1 MNDPVRQ
8 PVGKT
13 AAALVRGQQAPS
25 ADVGPRAFS
34 AMRLFRAITS
44 LVPPPGRDP
53 DPLQRLPGGDWS
65 RSVLAREA
73 FELLLERERSLAD
86 RGTRLFTLIVLR
98 RTSGPRASLQSLA
111 RQLRRRLRSTD
122 VVGRLGDDRVG
133 VLLSDTNPVEAAFL
147 TTLVDSATAEH
158 ELELAVTMFVYP
170 SIQEAV
176 ERSRQRD
183 DQRPPDADGA
193 APNGNGH
200 ANGNGHR
207 RHHARDTRPPRPS
220 RPLPTDGRAQASGP
234 PAPIESRWPVR
245 DLWSHFTVPTPA
257 WKRCLD
263 VTVSAVLLIALLPL
277 LALLALAIRLDSPG
291 SPIFRQT
298 RIGRGG
304 RPFDF
309 FKFRSMRVGAETQR
323 ADLAALNERDGPVF
337 KMKRDPRITRVGRVL
352 RRWSLD
358 ELPQLWN
365 VLRGDISLV
374 GPRSPTPDEVPL
386 YERWQRRRLSVTGGL
401 TCTWQVSGRSEIP
414 FQEWMRM
421 DLRYIERRGPLYDLW
436 LLGRTVPAVLNG
448 RGAH

>member
-1 MNDPVRQ
+1 VNDPVRQ
-8 PVGKT
+8 PVGKS
-13 AAALVRGQQAPS
+13 AAALVRGQQAPE
-25 ADVGPRAFS
+25 ADAGPRAFPAGRWLK
-34 AMRLFRAITS
+34 AMAS
-44 LVPPPGRDP
+44 LVPQPGREP
-53 DPLQRLPGGDWS
+53 DPLQKLPGVDWS

-98 RTSGPRASLQSLA
+98 RTSGPRPALQSLA

-147 TTLVDSATAEH
+147 TTLVDSSTAEQ
-158 ELELAVTMFVYP
+158 ELELAATMFVYP

-176 ERSRQRD
+176 ERSRRRD
-183 DQRPPDADGA
+183 DHRPPHAN
-193 APNGNGH
+193 APAENGNGH
-200 ANGNGHR
+200 G
-207 RHHARDTRPPRPS
+207 RHTRSDVRPPRPS
-220 RPLPTDGRAQASGP
+220 RRLGAAEAADPQ
-234 PAPIESRWPVR
+234 SRWPVR
-245 DLWSHFTVPTPA
+245 DLWSHFTTPTPL
-257 WKRCLD
+257 WKRSLD
-263 VTVSAVLLIALLPL
+263 VVVSAVLLVAFLPL
-277 LALLALAIRLDSPG
+277 LALIALAIRLDSPG
-291 SPIFRQT
+291 PAIFRQT
-298 RIGRGG
+298 RVGRGG
-304 RPFDF
+304 QPFDF
-309 FKFRSMRVGAETQR
+309 FKFRSMHVGAETQR
-323 ADLAALNERDGPVF
+323 ADLAPLNEHDGPVF
-337 KMKRDPRITRVGRVL
+337 KMRQDPRVTRVGRVL

>member
-1 MNDPVRQ
+1 VNDPVRQ

-13 AAALVRGQQAPS
+13 AAALVRGQQVRS

-34 AMRLFRAITS
+34 AARLLKAMAS
-44 LVPPPGRDP
+44 LVPQPGREP
-53 DPLQRLPGGDWS
+53 DPLQRLPGADWS
-65 RSVLAREA
+65 RSVLARET
-73 FELLLERERSLAD
+73 FELLLERERNLAD

-98 RTSGPRASLQSLA
+98 RTSGHRASLQSLA

-147 TTLVDSATAEH
+147 TSLVDSATAEH
-158 ELELAVTMFVYP
+158 ALELAATMFVYP

-176 ERSRQRD
+176 ERSRHRD
-183 DQRPPDADGA
+183 DHRPPGADGA
-193 APNGNGH
+193 GGNGNENGNGH
-200 ANGNGHR
+200 HR
-207 RHHARDTRPPRPS
+207 HPLDTRPPRPS
-220 RPLPTDGRAQASGP
+220 RRLASDGRAQPSDP
-234 PAPIESRWPVR
+234 PAPGESRWPVR
-245 DLWSHFTVPTPA
+245 DLWSHFTVPTPL
-257 WKRCLD
+257 WKRGLD
-263 VTVSAVLLIALLPL
+263 VAVSAVLLIALLPL
-277 LALLALAIRLDSPG
+277 LALVALAIRLDSPG
-291 SPIFRQT
+291 PAIFRQT
-298 RIGRGG
+298 RVGRGG

-337 KMKRDPRITRVGRVL
+337 KMRRDPRITRVGRVL

-386 YERWQRRRLSVTGGL
+386 YERWQRRRLCVTGGL

-421 DLRYIERRGPLYDLW
+421 DLRYIDRRGPLYDLW